1 MDEEQ
6 GERGPGEIQRLPG
19 EVTGQLAVG
28 GYLLEVGAAAGT
40 SLTVTAGDTQSATA
54 LGEALNRDDRDDRRK
69 PLTAFEQDIE
79 DADTVTAK
87 AERSVE
93 LFTDLAEGR
102 FLDRRVLNREIDLL
116 LETLTRLDQ
125 AGRFEDEVKLAR
137 SLSKLLA
144 LTLRWAALVETL
156 RRAFK
161 AATALA
167 DNSSSAW
174 ALHELG
180 TYSLV
185 AGELNQSHS
194 YLTEARQLRRTLG
207 EELAIGLSEHNL
219 LIADEQL
226 RSGAAG
232 PRLTGR
238 LVVIAGAIAILLIG
252 GAGLAVALSRDHS
265 NPEPAVTP
273 AGSSAPST
281 RAPTSTK
288 GPPLTS
294 TTTGAPPP
302 TSTRTSPSSSTAVP
316 TTSTVSPPPTSTAGE
331 APPSTS
337 TPPILGTIRT
347 FGPLPTISVPSTQP
361 PPG

>member
-1 MDEEQ
+1 MDEEK
-6 GERGPGEIQRLPG
+6 GERGAGDIQRLPG
-19 EVTGQLAVG
+19 EVTGQLALG

-40 SLTVTAGDTQSATA
+40 SLTVAAGETQSATA

-69 PLTAFEQDIE
+69 PLKAFEQDIE

-87 AERSVE
+87 TERSIE

-161 AATALA
+161 AATALT

-185 AGELNQSHS
+185 AGELNQAHG
-194 YLTEARQLRRTLG
+194 YLTEAMQLRRTLG
-207 EELAIGLSEHNL
+207 EELAIELSEHNL

-226 RSGAAG
+226 RTAAG

-273 AGSSAPST
+273 ASSSTPST
-281 RAPTSTK
+281 SAPTSTK
-288 GPPLTS
+288 RPPLTS

-302 TSTRTSPSSSTAVP
+302 TSTPTSPSSSTAVP

-331 APPSTS
+331 TPPSTS